1 MYTLEH
7 GSMKEL
13 TLGELKERVKFPDD
27 ERIFAIAEL
36 IRRGYREDMLCNITG
51 VDSFFVRKLK
61 NIIDKEE
68 EVKKLTIKDVN
79 HNPLRSLKKMGF
91 SDKGIGSLMGK
102 APM

>member
-13 TLGELKERVKFPDD
+13 TLGELKEKVMFPDD

-61 NIIDKEE
+61 NIIDK
-68 EVKKLTIKDVN
+68 
-79 HNPLRSLKKMGF
+79 
-91 SDKGIGSLMGK
+91 
-102 APM
+102 